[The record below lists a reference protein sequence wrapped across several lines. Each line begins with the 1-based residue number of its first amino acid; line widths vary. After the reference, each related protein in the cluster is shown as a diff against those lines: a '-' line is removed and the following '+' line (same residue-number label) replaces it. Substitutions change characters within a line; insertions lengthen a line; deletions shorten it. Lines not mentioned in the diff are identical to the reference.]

1 MTSTFPRACAAA
13 LLVFAAAAAGAADG
27 GGGND
32 ALAPAREHIASE
44 RWEEALVSL
53 REVSD
58 PGNPDW
64 HNLMG
69 YSLRRSAK
77 PDRVAAR
84 RHYDAALKLDPA
96 HRGALAYSG
105 ELALING
112 DLRTAQERLARLDKA
127 CQRTCPEYLDLEDA
141 VRRFRAA
148 GNKHVGW

>member
-84 RHYDAALKLDPA
+84 RHPCVLHQIVTLPSALCCAVAA
-96 HRGALAYSG
+96 
-105 ELALING
+105 
-112 DLRTAQERLARLDKA
+112 
-127 CQRTCPEYLDLEDA
+127 
-141 VRRFRAA
+141 
-148 GNKHVGW
+148 

>member
-13 LLVFAAAAAGAADG
+13 LLAFAAAAAWAADG

-32 ALAPAREHIASE
+32 ALAPAREHIASK

-69 YSLRRSAK
+69 YSLRKAK
-77 PDRVAAR
+77 TPDLAGSEKY
-84 RHYDAALKLDPA
+84 YDQALRIDPK
-96 HRGALAYSG
+96 HLGTLEYSG
-105 ELALING
+105 ELYLMKGELPTRAWIDSQAGCMASNV
-112 DLRTAQERLARLDKA
+112 TSKA
-127 CQRTCPEYLDLEDA
+127 GGSKQ
-141 VRRFRAA
+141 
-148 GNKHVGW
+148 N